1 MKEKWEDPAIVAIHL
16 DISDVITTS
25 DGCDD
30 DVPCNCA
37 IAK

>member
-1 MKEKWEDPAIVAIHL
+1 MKEKWEDSTIIAIHL
-16 DISDVITTS
+16 DASDVITTS
-25 DGCDD
+25 SVCDD